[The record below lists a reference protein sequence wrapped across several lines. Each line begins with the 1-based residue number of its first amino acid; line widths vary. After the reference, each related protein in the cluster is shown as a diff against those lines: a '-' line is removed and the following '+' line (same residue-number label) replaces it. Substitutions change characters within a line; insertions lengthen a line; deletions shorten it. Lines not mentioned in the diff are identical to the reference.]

1 MKTLILV
8 VLAALAAATPL
19 GAQTAPK
26 GAKTAEEIQLE
37 PDPLR
42 QPAAASEPVVRV
54 EPDLLRQPEQSAQPQ
69 AGLKGEKGEKG
80 DPGKDRIVYAGGQ
93 AVRLTQR
100 GSRTV
105 AARPVG
111 HRRVYQEVKRW
122 NPASVSFVIA
132 RDEKNLADAK
142 DYADRA
148 ATAAKEGTSP
158 MWLATVALVV
168 GLVALALHL
177 VGRVGRP
184 VRPYQP

>member
-1 MKTLILV
+1 MRTLVSV
-8 VLAALAAATPL
+8 VLAALVAATPL
-19 GAQTAPK
+19 GAQDRASELPP
-26 GAKTAEEIQLE
+26 E

-42 QPAAASEPVVRV
+42 QPEK
-54 EPDLLRQPEQSAQPQ
+54 SAHPQ
-69 AGLKGEKGEKG
+69 AGLKGEKGEKGEKG

-142 DYADRA
+142 EYADRA

-158 MWLATVALVV
+158 MWLAVVALVV

-177 VGRVGRP
+177 LGRVRGRP